1 MNVSIELKN
10 VSKKYDNLTV
20 LNDITY
26 SFQEQK
32 IYGIIGSSGVGK
44 TTLLQLMGTLD
55 SPSCGEIIIS
65 NQKTSILSTK
75 EKAHLRNKHIGF
87 VFQSYFLNSKLS
99 AIENVLLPMMITDM
113 PIAQCKE
120 QASFLLTQL
129 GLINRINC
137 HPNQLYGGEQQRV
150 AIARAFDNNP
160 AIILADEPTGN
171 LDKENEQH
179 IMQIFKHLC
188 KIQKKTIIMVTHN
201 ESLLNQMDEVLLLKN
216 QCLQKY

>member
-129 GLINRINC
+129 GLINRIVVVKHFCNI
-137 HPNQLYGGEQQRV
+137 YG
-150 AIARAFDNNP
+150 
-160 AIILADEPTGN
+160 
-171 LDKENEQH
+171 
-179 IMQIFKHLC
+179 
-188 KIQKKTIIMVTHN
+188 
-201 ESLLNQMDEVLLLKN
+201 
-216 QCLQKY
+216 